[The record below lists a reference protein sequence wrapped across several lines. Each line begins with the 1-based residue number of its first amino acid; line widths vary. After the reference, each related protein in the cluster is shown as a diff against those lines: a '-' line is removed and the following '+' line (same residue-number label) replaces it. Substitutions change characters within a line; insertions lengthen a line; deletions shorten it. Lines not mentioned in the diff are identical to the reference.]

1 MPNGR
6 LRVQFFNDFT
16 GGLNN
21 NQQRQN
27 LSLNETP
34 DCLDVTFN
42 ARGGFTTRNGFK
54 TLYTDAL
61 LSGGYIGGQFS
72 TGTEQLWGITST
84 GGLWLWDGTSFVTP
98 VTSNLATNPNSVRG
112 VTWTSKL
119 YFSNWLSGGSYLMRY
134 WNGTSIVTLGNVSNN
149 NYSAPSGANAPQARL
164 IANHSGHMWWADT
177 VESGTRYRSRLRFSH
192 PLQPENFA
200 DADYFDIE
208 PDDQTNEI
216 TALIPFKN
224 MLLVF
229 KKRGVFA
236 VYGTG
241 RETFVVERVSTDA
254 GVGSQEGVSANSQV
268 AYWWS
273 PDGNVFAF
281 NGSNVVPIG
290 DRIVNVVRDKTII
303 PGADHRVLWGE
314 EKLWVS
320 LQKQTGGRLLF
331 LFDPFVGKN
340 GAWTRFS
347 FEPADMFWWRRND
360 GTSQVVFTV
369 AGKSCLYQFGD
380 ILQVQDNDNGV
391 ISSIA
396 AYYRM
401 AWFTAND
408 TALKKKWRRPTVTVA
423 STTISTL
430 NVEVYYDFDE
440 AAPNRVITLQIAPT
454 AGTYMVWG
462 DNWGGLWSTSDPV
475 YEFDRLS
482 SLGRSNAVQ
491 LKFQVTGH
499 TGRWWVDSIAVPY
512 FEKAYR

>member
-1 MPNGR
+1 MAGR

-27 LSLNETP
+27 LALNETP
-34 DCLDVTFN
+34 DCLDVVFN
-42 ARGGFTTRNGFK
+42 ARGGFATRNGFK
-54 TLYTDAL
+54 TLYADGL
-61 LSGGYIGGQFS
+61 LNGGYIGGQFS
-72 TGTEQLWGITST
+72 VGTEQLWGITST
-84 GGLWLWDGTSFVTP
+84 GGLWLWDGGAFTVPSVTLAA
-98 VTSNLATNPNSVRG
+98 SNPSSVRG
-112 VTWTSKL
+112 VVWGSRL
-119 YFSNWLSGGSYLMRY
+119 YFANWQNAGSLLMRY
-134 WNGTSIVTLGNVSNN
+134 WNGTSMTTLGNVANN
-149 NYSAPSGANAPQARL
+149 NYSAPSGANAPLARL
-164 IANHSGHMWWADT
+164 IADHSGHMWWADT
-177 VESGTRYRSRLRFSH
+177 VESGTRFRSRLRFSH

-200 DADYFDIE
+200 SDDYFDIE

-216 TALIPFKN
+216 TALVPFRN

-236 VYGTG
+236 VFGTD
-241 RETFVVERVSTDA
+241 RDSFVVERLSTEA
-254 GVGSQEGVSANSQV
+254 GVGSQEGVAVNSGV

-281 NGSNVVPIG
+281 NGSGVVPIG
-290 DRIVNVVRDKTII
+290 TRIVNVVRDGTVIA
-303 PGADHRVLWGE
+303 GGDHRVLWGD

-320 LQKQTGGRLLF
+320 LAKSSGGRVLF
-331 LFDPFVGKN
+331 VYDPAVGQQ
-340 GAWTRFS
+340 GAWTQFS
-347 FEPADMFWWRRND
+347 FEPSDWFWWRRNN
-360 GTSQVVFTV
+360 GTAQVVFTM
-369 AGKSCLYQFGD
+369 ADKGCLYAFGD
-380 ILQVQDNDNGV
+380 IFQEQDNDNGV
-391 ISSIA
+391 ISSVN

-423 STTISTL
+423 STSLSTL
-430 NVEVYYDFDE
+430 NVEVYYDFNE
-440 AAPNRVITLQIAPT
+440 ASPNRVLTLPIAP
-454 AGTYMVWG
+454 AIGTYMSWGDVWG
-462 DNWGGLWSTSDPV
+462 SVWASNDPV

-491 LKFQVTGH
+491 LKFRVTGH

>member
-1 MPNGR
+1 MAGR

-27 LSLNETP
+27 LALNETP
-34 DCLDVTFN
+34 DCLDVVFN
-42 ARGGFTTRNGFK
+42 ARGGFATRNGFK
-54 TLYTDAL
+54 TLYADGL
-61 LSGGYIGGQFS
+61 LNGGYIGGQFS
-72 TGTEQLWGITST
+72 VGTEQLWGITST
-84 GGLWLWDGTSFVTP
+84 GGLWLWDGGVFTVPSVTLAA
-98 VTSNLATNPNSVRG
+98 SNPSSVRG
-112 VTWTSKL
+112 VVWGSRL
-119 YFSNWLSGGSYLMRY
+119 YFANWQNAGSLLMRY
-134 WNGTSIVTLGNVSNN
+134 WNGTSMTTLGNVANN
-149 NYSAPSGANAPQARL
+149 NYSAPSGANAPLARL
-164 IANHSGHMWWADT
+164 IADHSGHMWWADT
-177 VESGTRYRSRLRFSH
+177 VESGTRFRSRLRFSH

-200 DADYFDIE
+200 SDDYFDIE

-216 TALIPFKN
+216 TALVPFRN

-236 VYGTG
+236 VFGTD
-241 RETFVVERVSTDA
+241 RDSFVVERLSTEA
-254 GVGSQEGVSANSQV
+254 GVGSQEGVAVNSGV

-281 NGSNVVPIG
+281 NGSGVVPIG
-290 DRIVNVVRDKTII
+290 TRIVNVVRDGTVIA
-303 PGADHRVLWGE
+303 GGDHRVLWGD

-320 LQKQTGGRLLF
+320 LAKSSGGRVLF
-331 LFDPFVGKN
+331 VYDPAVGQQ
-340 GAWTRFS
+340 GAWTQFS
-347 FEPADMFWWRRND
+347 FEPSDWFWWRRNN
-360 GTSQVVFTV
+360 GTAQVVFTM
-369 AGKSCLYQFGD
+369 AGKGCLYAFGD
-380 ILQVQDNDNGV
+380 IFQEQDNDNGV
-391 ISSIA
+391 ISSVN

-423 STTISTL
+423 STSLSTL
-430 NVEVYYDFDE
+430 NVEVYYDFNE
-440 AAPNRVITLQIAPT
+440 ASPNRVLTLPIAP
-454 AGTYMVWG
+454 AVGTYMSWGDVWG
-462 DNWGGLWSTSDPV
+462 SVWASNDPV

-491 LKFQVTGH
+491 LKFRVTGH